1 MTKPWRYD
9 RHAKGRM
16 KWRRISEQEV
26 EAVITE
32 PDKVESTEKERKNAF
47 KQLGS
52 RYLKVTYKDLPEE
65 ILIISAVE
73 KTD

>member
-1 MTKPWRYD
+1 M
-9 RHAKGRM
+9 
-16 KWRRISEQEV
+16 
-26 EAVITE
+26 ITE